1 MSINFSGKA
10 AVVTGSA
17 RGIGKAIAHKL
28 ATLGADIVISD
39 INAEQAA
46 AAAQELAQAT
56 GRKVIS
62 HAGDISKL
70 DQAEALIAACVKEFG
85 HIDILVNN
93 AGITKDTLL
102 MRMKPE
108 QWDAV
113 IAVNLTGTFNC
124 TQPAFK
130 QMMKQRSGAIVN
142 ISSIAKD
149 GNMGQTNYSASKA
162 GVVGFTKAVALEGA
176 SRGIRCNAIAPG
188 FIKTDMTDAIPEAI
202 RLRMAKMIPLQ
213 RAGLPEDIANG
224 VAFLCSDMASFIT
237 GHVLDI
243 NGGGFQPASAE

>member
-1 MSINFSGKA
+1 MSINLSGKA

-28 ATLGADIVISD
+28 ASLGADIVISD
-39 INAEQAA
+39 INAEQAQA
-46 AAAQELAQAT
+46 AAAELASQT
-56 GRKVIS
+56 GRKVIAQ
-62 HAGDISKL
+62 AGDISKQE
-70 DQAEALIAACVKEFG
+70 DAEALVDACVKTFG

-93 AGITKDTLL
+93 AGITKDTLF
-102 MRMKPE
+102 MRMKKE

-113 IAVNLTGTFNC
+113 IAVNLTGTYLC
-124 TQPAFK
+124 AQAAFK

-149 GNMGQTNYSASKA
+149 GNMGQANYSASKA
-162 GVVGFTKAVALEGA
+162 GVVGFTKTVALEGA
-176 SRGIRCNAIAPG
+176 PRGIRCNAIAPG

-202 RLRMAKMIPLQ
+202 RNRMVKMIPLQ

-224 VAFLCSDMASFIT
+224 VAFLASDMASFIT

-243 NGGGFQPASAE
+243 NGGGFQPGAAE

>member
-1 MSINFSGKA
+1 MSINLSGKA

-39 INAEQAA
+39 INAEQAQA
-46 AAAQELAQAT
+46 AASELASQT
-56 GRKVIS
+56 GRKVIAQ
-62 HAGDISKL
+62 AGDISKPE
-70 DQAEALIAACVKEFG
+70 DAEALIDACVKTFG

-102 MRMKPE
+102 LRMKKE

-113 IAVNLTGTFNC
+113 ISVNLTGTFLC
-124 TQPAFK
+124 AQAAFK

-162 GVVGFTKAVALEGA
+162 GVVGFTKSVALEGA

-202 RLRMAKMIPLQ
+202 RNRMVKMIPLQ

-224 VAFLCSDMASFIT
+224 VAFLSSDMASFIT
-237 GHVLDI
+237 GHVLEI
-243 NGGGFQPASAE
+243 NGGGFQPAAAE

>member
-1 MSINFSGKA
+1 MSINLSGKA

-39 INAEQAA
+39 INAEQAQA
-46 AAAQELAQAT
+46 AAAELASQT
-56 GRKVIS
+56 GRKVIAQ
-62 HAGDISKL
+62 AGDISKAE
-70 DQAEALIAACVKEFG
+70 DAEALVDACVKTFG

-102 MRMKPE
+102 MRMKKE

-113 IAVNLTGTFNC
+113 IAVNLTGTFLC
-124 TQPAFK
+124 AQAAFK
-130 QMMKQRSGAIVN
+130 QMMKQRSGSIVN

-162 GVVGFTKAVALEGA
+162 GVVGFTKSVALEGA
-176 SRGIRCNAIAPG
+176 PRGIRCNAIAPG

-202 RLRMAKMIPLQ
+202 RTRMVKMIPLQ

-224 VAFLCSDMASFIT
+224 VAFLSSDMASFIT

-243 NGGGFQPASAE
+243 NGGGFQPGAPE

>member
-46 AAAQELAQAT
+46 AAAQELATAT

-62 HAGDISKL
+62 HAGDISKA
-70 DQAEALIAACVKEFG
+70 DQADALIEACVKEFG
-85 HIDILVNN
+85 HVDILVNN

-130 QMMKQRSGAIVN
+130 QMMKQKSGAIVN

-162 GVVGFTKAVALEGA
+162 GVVGFTKSVALEGA

-243 NGGGFQPASAE
+243 NGGGFQPASAD

>member
-46 AAAQELAQAT
+46 AAAQELATAT

-62 HAGDISKL
+62 HAGDISKA
-70 DQAEALIAACVKEFG
+70 DQAEALVEACVKEFG

-130 QMMKQRSGAIVN
+130 QMMKQKSGTIVN

-162 GVVGFTKAVALEGA
+162 GVVGFTKSVALEGA

-243 NGGGFQPASAE
+243 NGGGFQPASAD

>member
-1 MSINFSGKA
+1 MSINLSGKA

-28 ATLGADIVISD
+28 ASLGADIVISD
-39 INAEQAA
+39 INAEQASA
-46 AAAQELAQAT
+46 AAAELASQT
-56 GRKVIS
+56 GRKVIAQ
-62 HAGDISKL
+62 AGDISKQE
-70 DQAEALIAACVKEFG
+70 DAEALVDACVKTFG

-93 AGITKDTLL
+93 AGITKDTLF
-102 MRMKPE
+102 MRMKKE

-113 IAVNLTGTFNC
+113 IAVNLTGTYLC
-124 TQPAFK
+124 AQAAFK

-149 GNMGQTNYSASKA
+149 GNMGQANYSASKA
-162 GVVGFTKAVALEGA
+162 GVVGFTKTVALEGA
-176 SRGIRCNAIAPG
+176 PRGIRCNAIAPG

-202 RLRMAKMIPLQ
+202 RNRMVKMIPLQ

-224 VAFLCSDMASFIT
+224 VAFLASDMASFVT

-243 NGGGFQPASAE
+243 NGGGFQPGAAE

>member
-1 MSINFSGKA
+1 MSINLTGKA
-10 AVVTGSA
+10 AVITGSA
-17 RGIGKAIAHKL
+17 RGIGKAIALKL
-28 ATLGADIVISD
+28 ASLGADVVISD
-39 INAEQAA
+39 INADQAA
-46 AAAQELAQAT
+46 ATAKEIASAT
-56 GRKVIS
+56 GKRAIS

-70 DQAEALIAACVKEFG
+70 DQAEALIDACVKEFG

-176 SRGIRCNAIAPG
+176 SRGIRSNAIAPG

-202 RLRMAKMIPLQ
+202 RSRMVKMIPLQ

-224 VAFLCSDMASFIT
+224 VAFLSSDMASFIT
-237 GHVLDI
+237 GHVLEI
-243 NGGGFQPASAE
+243 NGGGFQPASAD

>member
-1 MSINFSGKA
+1 MSINLSGKA

-39 INAEQAA
+39 INAEQAQ
-46 AAAQELAQAT
+46 AAAQELASQT
-56 GRKVIS
+56 GRKVIAQ
-62 HAGDISKL
+62 AGDISKPE
-70 DQAEALIAACVKEFG
+70 DAEALVDACVKTFG

-102 MRMKPE
+102 MRMKKE

-113 IAVNLTGTFNC
+113 IAVNLTGTFLC
-124 TQPAFK
+124 AQAAFK
-130 QMMKQRSGAIVN
+130 QMMKQRSGSIVN

-162 GVVGFTKAVALEGA
+162 GVVGFTKSVALEGA
-176 SRGIRCNAIAPG
+176 PRGIRCNAIAPG

-202 RLRMAKMIPLQ
+202 RNRMVKMIPLQ

-224 VAFLCSDMASFIT
+224 VAFLSSDMASFIT

-243 NGGGFQPASAE
+243 NGGGFQPGAPE